1 MFCIETESLRLRL
14 EVAPV
19 GCLLAHEKT
28 LPHQAKKLILEFRNW
43 TKLQNPIIVDENN
56 IVLDG
61 NHRAY
66 VFKELKFKY
75 IPVCKIDYFHET
87 TKLRYWF
94 RLLGKIESVGI
105 IKQIVEGIKGTFR
118 QVTDKETLRDILE
131 CNALSCGIQKDNFF
145 AVINFPEDM
154 ADDAVSAY
162 DLVERI
168 QEELIERGIELKYIP
183 CQFAQEGDFCD
194 ELSDDNLI
202 IWTPQITKEMV
213 VDAAKKKRPFAP
225 KTTRHLIPA
234 RPLNVNVPTHWF
246 KEDISLEE
254 INKKFLDFLNKK
266 KMKRFGPGQVIDGR
280 YYEEELFVFF
290 DAEQSTSEPVE

>member
-14 EVAPV
+14 EVAPID
-19 GCLLAHEKT
+19 CLLEHEKT
-28 LPHQAKKLILEFRNW
+28 LPHQADKLILEFKNW

-61 NHRAY
+61 NHRVY
-66 VFKELKFKY
+66 VFKKLNFKY
-75 IPVCKIDYFHET
+75 IPVCRIDYFHEA

-94 RLLGKIESVGI
+94 RLLGNIENEDI
-105 IKQIVEGIKGTFR
+105 IKEIVEEMEGTFR
-118 QVTDKETLRDILE
+118 QVTDQDTLRDILD
-131 CNALSCGIQKDNFF
+131 CNALSCGIQKAQYF
-145 AVINFPEDM
+145 ALINFHEDM
-154 ADDAVSAY
+154 VDDAVSAY

-168 QEELIERGIELKYIP
+168 QEELIKRGIELKYIP
-183 CQFAQEGDFCD
+183 CQFAQESDFCED
-194 ELSDDNLI
+194 LSEDNLI

-213 VDAAKKKRPFAP
+213 VDAAKQKRPFAP

-234 RPLNVNVPTHWF
+234 RPLHVNVPTRWF

-254 INKKFLDFLNKK
+254 INKRFLDFLDKK
-266 KMKRFGPGQVIDGR
+266 KLKRFGPGQIIDGR

-290 DAEQSTSEPVE
+290 DADQSMSSSEA